1 MLQQYASAI
10 MEATGLGNTGL
21 NKALKKVDKYNP
33 YKFGAAKNQVWDTVG
48 KIDQIRSTV
57 NSAKNQVKNMKR
69 DAQKMESFFSNPQNL
84 MQNPLAS
91 VSQISGTISG
101 SAQKA
106 VNSIDSA
113 FNSVDNVLDIVND
126 NFLSNPLIPS
136 KIQDKISQKELNR
149 KIKEAQ
155 EKLQEWKE
163 TAEEWIKT
171 RTAKVTS
178 WIAKA
183 QKSATDEI
191 AKQQK
196 RAANAVAAFSG
207 IDPEVLEKLIEQIE
221 AMAYDALMAKIKG
234 QKYDIS
240 TQLDILKKQ
249 AEKIAKDQLKKI
261 SKRVAEKIAKDEKVE
276 WGDLILKMDD
286 IEDELDQLEDEELLS
301 SVGVGEQYGMD
312 GIPGVMGDEDM
323 FNSMY
328 GDIMTEAGWG
338 NVPEA
343 GLTPKPEPKQEPMS
357 DFDREMEER
366 RRQREITD
374 RAAQRAYDKWNSSL
388 TSAQRTALDSY
399 MWSRLGNKDAVPP
412 IELFSTPSV
421 MP

>member
-1 MLQQYASAI
+1 MKTLTMLQQYASAI

-57 NSAKNQVKNMKR
+57 NSAKNQVNNMKK

-84 MQNPLAS
+84 IQNPLAS
-91 VSQISGTISG
+91 ASQISGTISG

-163 TAEEWIKT
+163 KAEEWIKT
-171 RTAKVTS
+171 RTAKVTN

-191 AKQQK
+191 TKQQK
-196 RAANAVAAFSG
+196 RAANAIASFSG

-240 TQLDILKKQ
+240 TQLDILKEQ
-249 AEKIAKDQLKKI
+249 AKKVAKDQLKKI
-261 SKRVAEKIAKDEKVE
+261 TKRVAEKIANDEKVE

-286 IEDELDQLEDEELLS
+286 IEDQLDQLEDEGLLS
-301 SVGVGEQYGMD
+301 SIGVAEQYGMD

-328 GDIMTEAGWG
+328 GDIITE
-338 NVPEA
+338 N
-343 GLTPKPEPKQEPMS
+343 TPAKQKEKPMS
-357 DFDREMEER
+357 DHDREMEER
-366 RRQREITD
+366 RRQRELMD
-374 RAAQRAYDKWNSSL
+374 QAAQRAYEKWNSSL
-388 TSAQRTALDSY
+388 SSAQQAALNSY
-399 MWSRLGNKDAVPP
+399 TWSRIGNKNAVPP
-412 IELFSTPSV
+412 IELFSSPKRYYD
-421 MP
+421 